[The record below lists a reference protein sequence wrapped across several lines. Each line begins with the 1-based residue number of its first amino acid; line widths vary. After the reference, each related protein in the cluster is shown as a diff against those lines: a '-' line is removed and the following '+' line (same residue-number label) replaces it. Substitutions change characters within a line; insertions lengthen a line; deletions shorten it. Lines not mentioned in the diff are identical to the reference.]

1 MKKTLITTALFAFAM
16 MSQAATIK
24 WTISGNSTYVINDV
38 LGNPYANQ
46 TVYLISAA
54 DTSSLGTAT
63 DKDSFM
69 AALDSMKI
77 ATAISSA
84 TGTKP
89 SGVSNLEVSHDTL
102 MEAGTAMTFGIVLV
116 SEDSANGYYKLYT
129 VNGTPFADDA
139 PNNARTGKATTPW
152 AATGIDKGEWTKSY
166 AVAAVPEPSVALM
179 GLLGLGML
187 LKRRRA

>member
-1 MKKTLITTALFAFAM
+1 MKKTLAILALFALLGTT
-16 MSQAATIK
+16 SAATIK
-24 WTISGNSTYVINDV
+24 WNIGGGKTYVINDV

-54 DTSSLGTAT
+54 DISGLSSAT
-63 DKDSFM
+63 TKDEFTD
-69 AALDSMKI
+69 ALSALTI
-77 ATAISSA
+77 ATATSTA

-89 SGVSNLEVSHDTL
+89 TQSGEVSSPL
-102 MEAGTAMTFGIVLV
+102 MSAGTAMSFGVLLV
-116 SEDSANGYYKLYT
+116 SEDAKDGYYKLFT
-129 VNGTPFADDA
+129 TSGTPFADDA
-139 PNNARTGKATTPW
+139 PASGRNASITTAW

-187 LKRRRA
+187 IKRRRA